1 VKYEREVRRACQR
14 RCIFNNRRSESK
26 GSISSLVPICSA
38 KIAGARSRF
47 LRIVTRR
54 MSSESIST
62 ILRTIL
68 CDTAKVAFRSAR
80 DQRSSRRADPFPL
93 YRRLLLGDS
102 GKLDAFKPCRFK
114 YTKTNEEKRNCA
126 HGRASVSREGGTETD
141 ASDVEL
147 MNAGFVPATGIDSR
161 KFVSWA
167 GILSYPAS
175 HA

>member
-54 MSSESIST
+54 MSSESITNNIMRRREGRFS
-62 ILRTIL
+62 
-68 CDTAKVAFRSAR
+68 KHAR

-102 GKLDAFKPCRFK
+102 GKLDAFKPRRFK

-126 HGRASVSREGGTETD
+126 HGRASVSREGATETD

-147 MNAGFVPATGIDSR
+147 MSAGFVPATGIDSR
-161 KFVSWA
+161 KFVSWT